1 MKDILVLLEN
11 KISDYD
17 NKIRDINKELN
28 KLNSMYVK
36 IKPKSSKELNYY
48 ACNNFTY
55 KEIDMLDEI
64 TLNVHPINRIYTKI
78 TRLDDEIK
86 RLNSVDGF
94 LSNNRSFATNIRS
107 QDINHDAVV
116 LQKKRDLLSNKMIE
130 MGCKIVVSTYENYAN
145 EKEKL
150 TDSKKRYIYI
160 LRKFTKKERINAF
173 EIGLLSELISDSNLD
188 NKEDKLSEIENYT
201 KSFEVKKENNNLK
214 EEKKEK
220 VHEIKPFEDSNL
232 SEEKNNDDF
241 DFVDVSD
248 VKNYASV
255 LNLFKNEEE
264 IISYLEGIS
273 YFKNFNKILSMMLD
287 YAKDEKT
294 KEIIENYI
302 LSKKEDTLCDKVCEE
317 NTIFYYDYKL
327 SSHVFKD
334 IESIP
339 KELYKDVLSALNEIK
354 KDGAI
359 NKREQVNKL
368 RKVLKIRKNEIRV
381 TFRRI
386 DKNVYVILG
395 VFVKK
400 DNKGFDIINTTEK
413 RNEKLNKDIPAL
425 LSLRKDKD
433 LWNECSKDFDDIE
446 NEIMSLLNPLIK

>member
-1 MKDILVLLEN
+1 M
-11 KISDYD
+11 
-17 NKIRDINKELN
+17 
-28 KLNSMYVK
+28 
-36 IKPKSSKELNYY
+36 
-48 ACNNFTY
+48 
-55 KEIDMLDEI
+55 
-64 TLNVHPINRIYTKI
+64 
-78 TRLDDEIK
+78 
-86 RLNSVDGF
+86 
-94 LSNNRSFATNIRS
+94 
-107 QDINHDAVV
+107 
-116 LQKKRDLLSNKMIE
+116 
-130 MGCKIVVSTYENYAN
+130 
-145 EKEKL
+145 
-150 TDSKKRYIYI
+150 
-160 LRKFTKKERINAF
+160 
-173 EIGLLSELISDSNLD
+173 LSELISDSNLD

-264 IISYLEGIS
+264 IILYLEGIS

-446 NEIMSLLNPLIK
+446 NEIMSLLNPLMK